1 MLILDVIIMKFNQK
15 TKILLLTFIF
25 LFPLLSA
32 QSLDLKE
39 LDKEFMESLPDEV
52 RDDVTKEIERN
63 NEEEDI
69 LSRRPSTKLSKLDS
83 VKEWEEFK
91 KKQNLKDKTERY
103 GLQIFSSMQSSFMPL
118 NEPNFGNNYVVD
130 YGDIIKIQLFG
141 NTLGVGNTT
150 YITDVKR
157 DGTLVLEDLD
167 SISVAGLNFE
177 QVVDLIKNKYSQSFI
192 GLDVAVTMTEM
203 RDINV
208 LVTGNVEFPG
218 IYTLSGNSN
227 ILQALNVSGGPK
239 ENGSL
244 RNIVIKRKNQPDI
257 EVDLYEALIFGDIDN
272 IPFLMSGDSINI
284 RPVNNLVRAGY
295 GFNNVAVFEMKSG
308 ETLEDLIKFSG
319 GLNIEAANSSLKL
332 VRFNENNFTDF
343 DIASDQFQSYKLK
356 NLDSIYAFKED
367 IGVITVSG
375 DVKYPGNY
383 SISSSDRLS
392 DVLERAGGYIK
403 SAYPFGASLYR
414 ESTRELETL
423 FVEKAY
429 RNLITYIAT
438 NPGSLEGTGSGEGIA
453 YILTEIK
460 DHEPLGRVIAD
471 FDLTNL
477 NDNLQSNIYLQ
488 DKDSI
493 HIPSYDSN
501 IYIFGEV
508 GNPGS
513 ILFKE
518 NANLK
523 SYIDNS
529 GGFTKFSS
537 KDSIFIVAPNGETQK
552 VYVNGL
558 RKYIAQDYDI
568 YPGSVIYV
576 PRDVGRVQGLNFYAT
591 IAPIFSSLALSIA
604 SLNSIS
610 D

>member
-1 MLILDVIIMKFNQK
+1 MKFNQK

>member
-1 MLILDVIIMKFNQK
+1 MFILDVIIMKFNQK

>member
-1 MLILDVIIMKFNQK
+1 MDIIMK
-15 TKILLLTFIF
+15 TKFLKQVIILTVILLM
-25 LFPLLSA
+25 PYSNA

-39 LDKEFMESLPDEV
+39 LDKEFMESLPDDV

-63 NEEEDI
+63 NQEEDM

-91 KKQNLKDKTERY
+91 KRQNLKDKTERY
-103 GLQIFSSMQSSFMPL
+103 GLQIFGSMQSSFMPL
-118 NEPNFGNNYVVD
+118 NEPNFGNNYIVD
-130 YGDIIKIQLFG
+130 YGDIISIQLFG
-141 NTLGVGNTT
+141 STAGIGNTT

-157 DGTLVLEDLD
+157 DGTVVLEELD
-167 SISVAGLNFE
+167 SVSVAGLNFE
-177 QVVDLIKNKYSQSFI
+177 QVVDLIKSKYSQAFI
-192 GLDVAVTMTEM
+192 GLDVVVTLSEI

-257 EVDLYEALIFGDIDN
+257 EVDLYEALIFGDVNN
-272 IPFLMSGDSINI
+272 IPVLMSGDSINI
-284 RPVNNLVRAGY
+284 KPVNNLVRAGY
-295 GFNNVAVFEMKSG
+295 GFNNIAVFEMKEG
-308 ETLEDLIKFSG
+308 ETLQDLIEFSG
-319 GLNIEAANSSLKL
+319 GINIEAASNSLKL
-332 VRFNENNFTDF
+332 VRFDGNDFTDVNVKSEQFNNF
-343 DIASDQFQSYKLK
+343 KLQ

-367 IGVITVSG
+367 IGVISISG

-392 DVLERAGGYIK
+392 DVLNRAGGYIK

-414 ESTRELETL
+414 ESTRELETM

-429 RNLITYIAT
+429 RNLITFIAT
-438 NPGSLEGTGSGEGIA
+438 NPGSLEGSGSGEGIA

-460 DHEPLGRVIAD
+460 DHEPVGRVIAD

-477 NDNLQSNIYLQ
+477 KNNLQSNIYLQ
-488 DKDSI
+488 DGDTI

-523 SYIDNS
+523 SYIDSS
-529 GGFTKFSS
+529 GGFTRFSS

-558 RKYIAQDYDI
+558 RQFIAQDYDI

-576 PRDVGRVQGLNFYAT
+576 PRDVGKVQGINFYAT
-591 IAPIFSSLALSIA
+591 VAPIFSSLALSIA
-604 SLNSIS
+604 SLNSIN

>member
-1 MLILDVIIMKFNQK
+1 MK
-15 TKILLLTFIF
+15 TKYLKNVIMLTTVLLIPF
-25 LFPLLSA
+25 SNA

-39 LDKEFMESLPDEV
+39 LDKEFMESLPDDI

-63 NEEEDI
+63 NQEENM

-91 KKQNLKDKTERY
+91 KRQNLKDKTERY

-118 NEPNFGNNYVVD
+118 NEPNFGNNYIVD
-130 YGDIIKIQLFG
+130 YGDIISIQLFG
-141 NTLGVGNTT
+141 STAGIGNTT

-157 DGTLVLEDLD
+157 DGTVVLEDLD
-167 SISVAGLNFE
+167 SVSVAGLNFE
-177 QVVDLIKNKYSQSFI
+177 QVVDLIKSKYSQSFI
-192 GLDVAVTMTEM
+192 GLDVVVTLAEI

-208 LVTGNVEFPG
+208 LVTGSVEFPG

-257 EVDLYEALIFGDIDN
+257 EVDLYEALIFGDVDN
-272 IPFLMSGDSINI
+272 IPVLMSGDSINI
-284 RPVNNLVRAGY
+284 KPVNNLVRAGY
-295 GFNNVAVFEMKSG
+295 GFNNVAVFEIKED
-308 ETLEDLIKFSG
+308 ETLQDLIEYSG
-319 GLNIEAANSSLKL
+319 GINTEAGSSSLKL
-332 VRFNENNFTDF
+332 VRFNGSKFTDI
-343 DIASDQFQSYKLK
+343 DVKSEQFKDFKLK
-356 NLDSIYAFKED
+356 NLDSVYAFKED
-367 IGVITVSG
+367 IGVISISG

-392 DVLERAGGYIK
+392 DILERAGGYIK

-414 ESTRELETL
+414 ESTRELETM

-429 RNLITYIAT
+429 RNLITFIAT

-453 YILTEIK
+453 YILSEIK
-460 DHEPLGRVIAD
+460 DHEPVGRVIAD
-471 FDLTNL
+471 FDLINL
-477 NDNLQSNIYLQ
+477 KDNLQSNIYMQ
-488 DKDSI
+488 DGDSI

-529 GGFTKFSS
+529 GGFTRFSS

-558 RKYIAQDYDI
+558 RQYIAQDYDI

-576 PRDVGRVQGLNFYAT
+576 PRDVGKVQGINFYAT
-591 IAPIFSSLALSIA
+591 VAPIFSSLALSIA
-604 SLNSIS
+604 SLNSIN

>member
-227 ILQALNVSGGPK
+227 ILQALNV
-239 ENGSL
+239 
-244 RNIVIKRKNQPDI
+244 
-257 EVDLYEALIFGDIDN
+257 
-272 IPFLMSGDSINI
+272 
-284 RPVNNLVRAGY
+284 
-295 GFNNVAVFEMKSG
+295 
-308 ETLEDLIKFSG
+308 
-319 GLNIEAANSSLKL
+319 
-332 VRFNENNFTDF
+332 
-343 DIASDQFQSYKLK
+343 
-356 NLDSIYAFKED
+356 
-367 IGVITVSG
+367 
-375 DVKYPGNY
+375 
-383 SISSSDRLS
+383 
-392 DVLERAGGYIK
+392 
-403 SAYPFGASLYR
+403 
-414 ESTRELETL
+414 
-423 FVEKAY
+423 
-429 RNLITYIAT
+429 
-438 NPGSLEGTGSGEGIA
+438 
-453 YILTEIK
+453 
-460 DHEPLGRVIAD
+460 
-471 FDLTNL
+471 
-477 NDNLQSNIYLQ
+477 
-488 DKDSI
+488 
-493 HIPSYDSN
+493 
-501 IYIFGEV
+501 
-508 GNPGS
+508 
-513 ILFKE
+513 
-518 NANLK
+518 
-523 SYIDNS
+523 
-529 GGFTKFSS
+529 
-537 KDSIFIVAPNGETQK
+537 
-552 VYVNGL
+552 
-558 RKYIAQDYDI
+558 
-568 YPGSVIYV
+568 
-576 PRDVGRVQGLNFYAT
+576 
-591 IAPIFSSLALSIA
+591 
-604 SLNSIS
+604 
-610 D
+610 

>member
-1 MLILDVIIMKFNQK
+1 MDIIMK
-15 TKILLLTFIF
+15 TKYLKNVIMLTTVLLIPF
-25 LFPLLSA
+25 SNA

-39 LDKEFMESLPDEV
+39 LDKEFMESLPDDI

-63 NEEEDI
+63 NQEENM

-91 KKQNLKDKTERY
+91 KRQNLKDKTERY

-118 NEPNFGNNYVVD
+118 NEPNFGNNYIVD
-130 YGDIIKIQLFG
+130 YGDIISIQLFG
-141 NTLGVGNTT
+141 STAGIGNTT

-157 DGTLVLEDLD
+157 DGTVVLEDLD
-167 SISVAGLNFE
+167 SVSVAGLNFE
-177 QVVDLIKNKYSQSFI
+177 QVVDLIKSKYSQSFI
-192 GLDVAVTMTEM
+192 GLDVVVTLAEI

-208 LVTGNVEFPG
+208 LVTGSVEFPG

-257 EVDLYEALIFGDIDN
+257 EVDLYEALIFGDVDN
-272 IPFLMSGDSINI
+272 IPVLMSGDSINI
-284 RPVNNLVRAGY
+284 KPVNNLVRAGY
-295 GFNNVAVFEMKSG
+295 GFNNVAVFEIKED
-308 ETLEDLIKFSG
+308 ETLQDLIEYSG
-319 GLNIEAANSSLKL
+319 GINTEAGSSSLKL
-332 VRFNENNFTDF
+332 VRFNGSKFTDI
-343 DIASDQFQSYKLK
+343 DVKSEQFKDFKLK
-356 NLDSIYAFKED
+356 NLDSVYAFKED
-367 IGVITVSG
+367 IGVISISG

-392 DVLERAGGYIK
+392 DILERAGGYIK

-414 ESTRELETL
+414 ESTRELETM

-429 RNLITYIAT
+429 RNLITFIAT

-453 YILTEIK
+453 YILSEIK
-460 DHEPLGRVIAD
+460 DHEPVGRVIAD
-471 FDLTNL
+471 FDLINL
-477 NDNLQSNIYLQ
+477 KDNLQSNIYMQ
-488 DKDSI
+488 DGDSI

-529 GGFTKFSS
+529 GGFTRFSS

-558 RKYIAQDYDI
+558 RQYIAQDYDI

-576 PRDVGRVQGLNFYAT
+576 PRDVGKVQGINFYAT
-591 IAPIFSSLALSIA
+591 VAPIFSSLALSIA
-604 SLNSIS
+604 SLNSIN

>member
-1 MLILDVIIMKFNQK
+1 MDIIMK
-15 TKILLLTFIF
+15 TKHFKNLILLITA
-25 LFPLLSA
+25 LLIPFSNG
-32 QSLDLKE
+32 QSLNLKE
-39 LDKEFMESLPDEV
+39 LDKEFMESLPDDV

-63 NEEEDI
+63 NQEEDM

-91 KKQNLKDKTERY
+91 KRQNLKDKTERY

-118 NEPNFGNNYVVD
+118 NEPNFGNNYIVD
-130 YGDIIKIQLFG
+130 YGDIISIQLFG
-141 NTLGVGNTT
+141 STAGIGNTT

-157 DGTLVLEDLD
+157 DGTVVLEDLD
-167 SISVAGLNFE
+167 SVSVAGLNFE
-177 QVVDLIKNKYSQSFI
+177 QVVDLIKSKYSQSFI
-192 GLDVAVTMTEM
+192 GLDVVVTLAEI

-208 LVTGNVEFPG
+208 LVTGSVEFPG

-227 ILQALNVSGGPK
+227 ILQALNVSGGPT

-257 EVDLYEALIFGDIDN
+257 EVDLYEALIFGDVDN
-272 IPFLMSGDSINI
+272 IPVLMSGDSINI
-284 RPVNNLVRAGY
+284 KPVNNLVRAGY
-295 GFNNVAVFEMKSG
+295 GFNNVAVFEIKEG
-308 ETLEDLIKFSG
+308 ETLQDLIEYSG
-319 GLNIEAANSSLKL
+319 GINTEAANNSLKL
-332 VRFNENNFTDF
+332 VRFNGNKFTDI
-343 DIASDQFQSYKLK
+343 DVKSEQFENYKLK

-367 IGVITVSG
+367 IGVVSISG

-414 ESTRELETL
+414 ESTRELETM

-429 RNLITYIAT
+429 RNLITFIAT

-453 YILTEIK
+453 YILSEIK
-460 DHEPLGRVIAD
+460 DHEPVGRVIAD
-471 FDLTNL
+471 FNL
-477 NDNLQSNIYLQ
+477 ISLKDNLQSNIYMQ
-488 DKDSI
+488 DGDSI

-529 GGFTKFSS
+529 GGFTRFSS

-552 VYVNGL
+552 VYVSGL
-558 RKYIAQDYDI
+558 RQYIAQDYDI
-568 YPGSVIYV
+568 FPGSVIYV
-576 PRDVGRVQGLNFYAT
+576 PRDVGKVQGINFYAT
-591 IAPIFSSLALSIA
+591 VAPIFSSLALSIA
-604 SLNSIS
+604 SLNSIN

>member
-1 MLILDVIIMKFNQK
+1 MKFNQK

-192 GLDVAVTMTEM
+192 GVDVAVTMTEM